1 MITLDRRTFLS
12 GLAGSFFAAPAIA
25 APQQT
30 LQPVQTAPGACWL
43 DVAAPFISV
52 DPAQGLN
59 TELLLTAT
67 CFPGVE
73 GFRETRY
80 ATEYQIL
87 LYDHTGKEI
96 HLDNSGKLEIPAM
109 RPTLLDMRAL
119 SGRDSFYGGAKIRLA
134 FARPSGA
141 RGRSLQRGLRALGLA
156 G

>member
-1 MITLDRRTFLS
+1 MTTIDSRTFLS
-12 GLAGSFFAAPAIA
+12 GLAGSFFAVPAIA

-30 LQPVQTAPGACWL
+30 LSPAPVSSEACWL
-43 DVAAPFISV
+43 DVAAPFVAV
-52 DPAQGLN
+52 DPSQQLK

-73 GFRETRY
+73 GFRSPRY

-109 RPTLLDMRAL
+109 RPTLLDLRAL
-119 SGRDSFYGGAKIRLA
+119 SARDSFYGGARIRLA
-134 FARPSGA
+134 PSPGQVARA
-141 RGRSLQRGLRALGLA
+141 
-156 G
+156 